1 MASHQL
7 LVKDRGRTA
16 VFGTIK
22 TFLRFHFCLW
32 QLMEENFVAPLLDA
46 AAFENPVDFYSL

>member
-46 AAFENPVDFYSL
+46 AAFENPVDFHS